1 MIFNKGITSF
11 LSTHYFYEGVRITIG
26 IMVPV
31 LLAAH
36 YNDIGFGL
44 VMALGA
50 LCVSIADNAGPIHH
64 RVNGMLATIGFV
76 FIASLATG
84 FALPHSSLLFILLGL
99 FSFTFSIIGI
109 FGNRAA
115 SIGTSVLIAI
125 SLQLTEPEKGVWINA
140 LLTAAGG
147 AWYFM
152 LSMVLYRIR
161 PYKLAQ
167 QVLADCAGQT
177 AKFLALKSE
186 FYRKNPD
193 FDKLYES
200 LLKGQVE
207 VHNKQEAVREI
218 LFKTRSIVKEST
230 HTGRVLVLAFLEVV
244 DIFEIIMT
252 SEQDYKE
259 LHAQIS
265 DKQLLE
271 FIGVLASDMANQ
283 IQKTS
288 IAIQE
293 GKTAETDPSLTDKV
307 KTLEGIFEASR
318 QNNLNET
325 NSDAYQAINQVISG
339 LKELLHRIN
348 NLVVFTSY
356 DKTLKISRPVDYRRF
371 VVPSYINPG
380 LLFSNLNWE
389 SNIFRYSIRMMLGV
403 LAAFTISLMFPI
415 GHSYWILLTVVV
427 ILKPAYALT
436 RKRNSERLAGTLA
449 GGIIGIII
457 LFFFQDKNLLLLLL
471 ILFMILAFSVI
482 RTRYWLGVALL
493 TTYVIISLF
502 LLNTVDYTLAIKD
515 RLLDTFIGSVIAFLV
530 TRLIPPVWEK
540 IKLKD
545 LLANAIKTNKDY
557 FLYIYD
563 ILSGKE
569 INLSHYKWHRKET
582 YVALANLSDAFQ
594 RMLNEPKKR
603 QEKGEFLHPFIVGC
617 HVLTS
622 RNASL
627 GRTALVYSKT
637 GFEYLFD
644 RISMPILQMLE
655 STEKNIRNGYNLTS
669 KSEIGPF
676 QKTDYSEIE
685 KILSETNLIN
695 EQATKTRTIIA
706 QLNGI
711 EDLAYELNN
720 LSEKM

>member
-1 MIFNKGITSF
+1 
-11 LSTHYFYEGVRITIG
+11 
-26 IMVPV
+26 
-31 LLAAH
+31 
-36 YNDIGFGL
+36 
-44 VMALGA
+44 
-50 LCVSIADNAGPIHH
+50 
-64 RVNGMLATIGFV
+64 
-76 FIASLATG
+76 
-84 FALPHSSLLFILLGL
+84 
-99 FSFTFSIIGI
+99 
-109 FGNRAA
+109 
-115 SIGTSVLIAI
+115 
-125 SLQLTEPEKGVWINA
+125 
-140 LLTAAGG
+140 
-147 AWYFM
+147 
-152 LSMVLYRIR
+152 
-161 PYKLAQ
+161 
-167 QVLADCAGQT
+167 
-177 AKFLALKSE
+177 
-186 FYRKNPD
+186 
-193 FDKLYES
+193 
-200 LLKGQVE
+200 
-207 VHNKQEAVREI
+207 
-218 LFKTRSIVKEST
+218 
-230 HTGRVLVLAFLEVV
+230 
-244 DIFEIIMT
+244 
-252 SEQDYKE
+252 
-259 LHAQIS
+259 
-265 DKQLLE
+265 
-271 FIGVLASDMANQ
+271 
-283 IQKTS
+283 
-288 IAIQE
+288 
-293 GKTAETDPSLTDKV
+293 
-307 KTLEGIFEASR
+307 
-318 QNNLNET
+318 
-325 NSDAYQAINQVISG
+325 
-339 LKELLHRIN
+339 
-348 NLVVFTSY
+348 
-356 DKTLKISRPVDYRRF
+356 
-371 VVPSYINPG
+371 
-380 LLFSNLNWE
+380 
-389 SNIFRYSIRMMLGV
+389 MMLGV

-449 GGIIGIII
+449 GGIIGIFI